1 MQYKMLKI
9 VLGLLFL
16 LQTYS
21 FQFCNYRNAIHP
33 FSFNNSNIQVG
44 CESNIPIFQTK
55 IVNTPIFFNI
65 PKIKLHHMVLVTKN
79 KDINKMKDVY
89 IFDFSQRA
97 KLNPF
102 TILKLIVGCSVPSEI
117 RIIHFPEINEK
128 TLIDDWY
135 KKTKLPNDFRN
146 VLKKFNNENNLSI
159 RSLFKSYRSCLS
171 TEEAPYITWNRHLY
185 RNDNI
190 DKIITEYSNKPF
202 NLYTNNCQY
211 FSKYFISNINKM

>member
-1 MQYKMLKI
+1 MLKI

-16 LQTYS
+16 LQTVS
-21 FQFCNYRNAIHP
+21 FHPLTFGCP
-33 FSFNNSNIQVG
+33 FSFNNTNT
-44 CESNIPIFQTK
+44 FQTK

-185 RNDNI
+185 NI

>member
-16 LQTYS
+16 LQTNS
-21 FQFCNYRNAIHP
+21 FQFCNYINAIRP
-33 FSFNNSNIQVG
+33 LSFNNSNIQE
-44 CESNIPIFQTK
+44 CETKTPVFQTK
-55 IVNTPIFFNI
+55 IVNTPIFYNI
-65 PKIKLHHMVLVTKN
+65 PKMKLHHIVLVTKN

-117 RIIHFPEINEK
+117 RVIHFPEINEL
-128 TLIDDWY
+128 TLNDDWY

-146 VLKKFNNENNLSI
+146 VLKKLNNENNLSI
-159 RSLFKSYRSCLS
+159 RSLFKSYRRCLS
-171 TEEAPYITWNRHLY
+171 TEDRSYITCHRNLY
-185 RNDNI
+185 SDDNI
-190 DKIITEYSNKPF
+190 NKIITEYNKPF
-202 NLYTNNCQY
+202 NLYTNNCQC
-211 FSKYFISNINKM
+211 FSRYFISNINK